1 MGLLFVRNE
10 AHKFCP
16 HRDVE
21 LKLTVNGRADHLALA
36 LDTSH
41 RHAGMLSDGDDRHV
55 RRAGLL
61 QHFGG
66 YLVNE
71 LLLNLELVRV
81 EMRDG
86 QIRRDDSAEVERDEQ
101 YFKLPRL
108 RRSLRPLRL
117 RILRGHRFR

>member
-1 MGLLFVRNE
+1 
-10 AHKFCP
+10 
-16 HRDVE
+16 
-21 LKLTVNGRADHLALA
+21 
-36 LDTSH
+36 
-41 RHAGMLSDGDDRHV
+41 
-55 RRAGLL
+55 
-61 QHFGG
+61 
-66 YLVNE
+66 